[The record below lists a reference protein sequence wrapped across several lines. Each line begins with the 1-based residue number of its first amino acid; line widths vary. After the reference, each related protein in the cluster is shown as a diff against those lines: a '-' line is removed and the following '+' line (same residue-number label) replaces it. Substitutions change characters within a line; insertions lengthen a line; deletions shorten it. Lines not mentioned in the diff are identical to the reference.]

1 LPFLCPRVT
10 TSGEPVL
17 VTPDSGAPDADSG
30 ENSGGLDTG
39 QPDAAEQNKESPS
52 TAQHKVLLGP
62 KDYKRLKHGKDVP
75 FYAELQYLKPQ
86 LLAQTLVHH
95 KFVMDLPD
103 GIWID
108 EKTEKTEKTAPCR
121 VMAVKAYSRIQARF
135 GYVDFTITSHA
146 DCCDLQLPV
155 RRGAVKSVNHAM
167 NLQDLFRQLFNHPS
181 TLEDL
186 GITEERSKQIMSAT
200 IDARRDSLQ
209 NPFALAC
216 VLSSQI
222 NAADARLKEQEQKA
236 ATRSAAIERKD
247 LKEARARAPPAG
259 HFEQVMETCGPL
271 DTIFDEIDLL
281 EDDPPHRG
289 VAMRNARFRPC
300 WIQAEEKEWQG
311 LWEKGVFKKW
321 SRKDLLSNDRFSTSR
336 YVYKLKRS
344 AITGEVY
351 RFKARLIVR
360 GFQMEKGVDFDD
372 SFSPTPGLAVGR
384 FMLSLSVAND
394 YELHAWDIEQAFLQG
409 DKLPEEKLPSTPGTS
424 TAGTSSNGRY
434 FIQPP
439 PGSPEANNRDVV
451 YEVCSPLTLFTT
463 RSAQDLGRL
472 FYERRL

>member
-1 LPFLCPRVT
+1 
-10 TSGEPVL
+10 
-17 VTPDSGAPDADSG
+17 
-30 ENSGGLDTG
+30 
-39 QPDAAEQNKESPS
+39 
-52 TAQHKVLLGP
+52 
-62 KDYKRLKHGKDVP
+62 
-75 FYAELQYLKPQ
+75 
-86 LLAQTLVHH
+86 
-95 KFVMDLPD
+95 
-103 GIWID
+103 
-108 EKTEKTEKTAPCR
+108 
-121 VMAVKAYSRIQARF
+121 
-135 GYVDFTITSHA
+135 
-146 DCCDLQLPV
+146 
-155 RRGAVKSVNHAM
+155 M

-200 IDARRDSLQ
+200 IDAWRDSLQ

-222 NAADARLKEQEQKA
+222 NAADARRKEQEQAAA
-236 ATRSAAIERKD
+236 ATRSAAIERKA
-247 LKEARARAPPAG
+247 LEEAKARGPPAG
-259 HFEQVMETCGPL
+259 HFKQVMETCEPL

-289 VAMRNARFRPC
+289 VAMRNARFRPY

-321 SRKDLLSNDRFSTSR
+321 SRKDLLSNDRVFTSR

-384 FMLSLSVAND
+384 FMLSLAVAND
-394 YELHAWDIEQAFLQG
+394 YELHACDIEQAFLQA
-409 DKLPEEKLPSTPGTS
+409 DKLPEGV
-424 TAGTSSNGRY
+424 NGRY

-439 PGSPEANNRDVV
+439 PGSPDANNRDVV
-451 YEVCSPLTLFTT
+451 YEVRRPLYGNPSSPRALHKTLDAYFMSEGFEHVGFEESVWV
-463 RSAQDLGRL
+463 RPKGGKYGEDIS
-472 FYERRL
+472 